1 MEPPGALRVVFVSM
15 HTSPVADPGSGDVG
29 GMNVVESAL
38 ADALADRG
46 HQVEMI
52 TRRADT
58 ESPDIRELRPGVTL
72 RQVPAGPP
80 TPLPKSVIDDHID
93 EFAAGLRAVARP
105 DIVHSHHWMSGV
117 AALAWAREMGVPHV
131 QSFHSVAAP
140 PNRPLSDGE
149 PPESPRRVDG
159 ERVVARLSDTI
170 VAISVAEAR
179 TVVDRC
185 GADPDR
191 VVIVRPGVDLDLF
204 HPADTRTPDANPTE
218 GNGAASAGATGD
230 NGYVMFIARL
240 QPLKGPDLALRAL
253 SHIEQWQRPHLLV
266 TGDVS
271 EDFAEYAAEL
281 HELVRRL
288 GLSDFVTFTG
298 AVDRPRLAQL
308 LRDAELLLVP
318 SHSETFGL
326 VALEAAASGVPVLA
340 AAAGGLR
347 EAVAHQETGQLIDS
361 REPEDWGRAMRH
373 VLHSPGLRASM
384 GRAARIHARRFEW
397 RWSAARLE
405 DVYGDLLGRCT

>member
-1 MEPPGALRVVFVSM
+1 MGHGPPGALRVVFVSM

-72 RQVPAGPP
+72 RQVSAGPP

-117 AALAWAREMGVPHV
+117 AAMAWAREMGVPHV

-149 PPESPRRVDG
+149 PPESPRR
-159 ERVVARLSDTI
+159 ARRRTGRGWSWDTI

-204 HPADTRTPDANPTE
+204 HPAE

-298 AVDRPRLAQL
+298 AVDRPHLAHL

-373 VLHSPGLRASM
+373 VLHTPGLRASM

-405 DVYGDLLGRCT
+405 DVYGDLLGRST